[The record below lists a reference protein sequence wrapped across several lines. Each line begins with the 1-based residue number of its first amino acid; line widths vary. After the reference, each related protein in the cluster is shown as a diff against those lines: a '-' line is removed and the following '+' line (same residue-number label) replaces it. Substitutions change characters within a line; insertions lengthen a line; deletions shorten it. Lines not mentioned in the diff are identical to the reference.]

1 MNIAIYKAE
10 KEAGLE
16 DLIKTS
22 AAVALCGDADLV
34 DSFDVPNT
42 AKAYLLTKAENKNQI
57 DLAYLKTILVSTGWN
72 LNDDVFDPLEMWS
85 AKSSPEDKPFN
96 YEHCQDDIIGHITGC
111 YAIDTNGNILLDNL
125 DSKSIPS
132 KYHIVASSVLYKI
145 WENPDKQYR
154 MDNIL
159 TEISKGQWFVSMEAL
174 FRGFD
179 YAIKTAKGTEIVA
192 RNEKTAFL
200 TKYLKA
206 YGGNGKFEDAK
217 IGRVL
222 RNITFS
228 GKGLVRKPANPE
240 SVILSASKAS
250 GYDHNEPIK
259 ENDMSELVL
268 AQEKA
273 VQLQTELENVQ
284 AELAK
289 IKAEKQLADR
299 ISAIA
304 SKLEATPEEA
314 KTLASALNILPEAEF
329 NTAIATAEA
338 YMSAKLAG
346 YKSKASDLSGIKASI
361 DALIK
366 AQAEKPNQFHEKMEP
381 VEDPESDTK
390 KEEETE
396 AIKMPSGPAAK
407 TPVKKISGPFKNGSL
422 PKEAA
427 PIVTGEEETDKE
439 KETTPDEVL
448 SGAKPNE
455 EPALASAPVEADEI
469 GKVAAQIASYFSD
482 HVNVAIKAIPQKLN
496 TRV

>member
-1 MNIAIYKAE
+1 MNIPIFKAE

-16 DLIKTS
+16 DLIKAS

-34 DSFDVPNT
+34 DSFEIPST

-111 YAIDTNGNILLDNL
+111 YAINPEGDVLLDDTNL
-125 DSKSIPS
+125 KSIPS
-132 KYHIVASSVLYKI
+132 HYHIVASSVLYKI
-145 WENPDKQYR
+145 WENPEKQQR

-159 TEISKGQWFVSMEAL
+159 TEISQGKWFVSMEAL

-179 YAIKTAKGTEIVA
+179 YAIKSSKGTEIIA

-200 TKYLKA
+200 TKYLRA

-222 RNITFS
+222 RNIVFS

-240 SVILSASKAS
+240 SVILSATKAS
-250 GYDHNEPIK
+250 GYDQNEPIK
-259 ENDMSELVL
+259 ENEMSELVL

-273 VQLQTELENVQ
+273 AQLQTELENAQ

-299 ISAIA
+299 TSAIA
-304 SKLEATPEEA
+304 SKLEANADEA
-314 KTLASALNILPEAEF
+314 SALASALNSLADEDF
-329 NTAIATAEA
+329 NKVVATAEA
-338 YMSAKLAG
+338 YMSAKLSAYKTKAG
-346 YKSKASDLSGIKASI
+346 ELSEIKASL

-366 AQAEKPNQFHEKMEP
+366 GQAEMSKKFDEKMEP
-381 VEDPESDTK
+381 VEDPENGPGEPEK
-390 KEEETE
+390 PAE
-396 AIKMPSGPAAK
+396 AVKMPAGPSAK
-407 TPVKKISGPFKNGSL
+407 TPVKKISGPFKMGGM

-427 PIVTGEEETDKE
+427 PIVTGSDDDQAPEDATAS
-439 KETTPDEVL
+439 EVL
-448 SGAKPNE
+448 DSAKPNE
-455 EPALASAPVEADEI
+455 EPALASAPVEADEM
-469 GKVAAQIASYFSD
+469 GKIAAQIAAY
-482 HVNVAIKAIPQKLN
+482 LN
-496 TRV
+496 LDSKKEEAKV

>member
-1 MNIAIYKAE
+1 MNIPIFKAE

-16 DLIKTS
+16 DLIKAS

-34 DSFDVPNT
+34 ASFEIPST

-111 YAIDTNGNILLDNL
+111 YAINTDGDVLLNDT

-132 KYHIVASSVLYKI
+132 HYHIVASSVLYKI
-145 WENPDKQYR
+145 WENPEKQQR

-159 TEISKGQWFVSMEAL
+159 SEISQGKWFVSMEAL

-179 YAIKTAKGTEIVA
+179 YAIKSSKGTEIIA

-222 RNITFS
+222 RNIVFS

-240 SVILSASKAS
+240 SVILSATKAS
-250 GYDHNEPIK
+250 GYDQNEPIK
-259 ENDMSELVL
+259 ENEMSELVL

-273 VQLQTELENVQ
+273 AQLQTELENAQ

-289 IKAEKQLADR
+289 IKAEKQLTDR
-299 ISAIA
+299 ISTIA
-304 SKLEATPEEA
+304 SKLEANPEEA
-314 KTLASALNILPEAEF
+314 TTLATALNTLADAEF
-329 NTAIATAEA
+329 NTVVATAEA
-338 YMSAKLAG
+338 YMSNKLSA
-346 YKSKASDLSGIKASI
+346 YKAKASDLSEIKA
-361 DALIK
+361 ALEDLMK
-366 AQAEKPNQFHEKMEP
+366 GQKEMNDKFHEKMEP
-381 VEDPESDTK
+381 VEDPEGPATPE
-390 KEEETE
+390 KEAE
-396 AIKMPSGPAAK
+396 AVKMPAKPSAK
-407 TPVKKISGPFKNGSL
+407 TPVKKISGPFKMGSM

-427 PIVTGEEETDKE
+427 PIVTGSDDDQASEDATAS
-439 KETTPDEVL
+439 EVL
-448 SGAKPNE
+448 DSAKPNE
-455 EPALASAPVEADEI
+455 EPALASAPVEADEM
-469 GKVAAQIASYFSD
+469 GKIAAQIAAY
-482 HVNVAIKAIPQKLN
+482 LN
-496 TRV
+496 LDSKKEEAKV

>member
-1 MNIAIYKAE
+1 MNIPIFKAE

-16 DLIKTS
+16 DLIKSS

-34 DSFDVPNT
+34 ASFEIPST

-111 YAIDTNGNILLDNL
+111 YAINTDGDVLLNDT

-132 KYHIVASSVLYKI
+132 HYHIVASSVLYKI
-145 WENPDKQYR
+145 WENPEKQQR

-159 TEISKGQWFVSMEAL
+159 SEISQGKWFVSMEAL

-179 YAIKTAKGTEIVA
+179 YAIKSSKGTEIIA

-222 RNITFS
+222 RNIVFS

-240 SVILSASKAS
+240 SVILSATKAS
-250 GYDHNEPIK
+250 GYDQNEPIK
-259 ENDMSELVL
+259 ENEMTELVL

-273 VQLQTELENVQ
+273 AELQAQLENAQ

-289 IKAEKQLADR
+289 IKAEKQLTDR
-299 ISAIA
+299 ISTIA
-304 SKLEATPEEA
+304 SKLEANPEEA
-314 KTLASALNILPEAEF
+314 TTLATALNTLADAEF
-329 NTAIATAEA
+329 NTVVATAEA
-338 YMSAKLAG
+338 YMSTKLSAYKAKAN
-346 YKSKASDLSGIKASI
+346 DLSEIKA
-361 DALIK
+361 ALEDLMK
-366 AQAEKPNQFHEKMEP
+366 SQQEMSDKFHEKMEP
-381 VEDPESDTK
+381 VEDPEGPATPE
-390 KEEETE
+390 KEAE
-396 AIKMPSGPAAK
+396 AVKMPAKPSAK
-407 TPVKKISGPFKNGSL
+407 TPVKKISGPFKMGSM

-427 PIVTGEEETDKE
+427 PIVTGSDDDQAPEDATAS
-439 KETTPDEVL
+439 EVL
-448 SGAKPNE
+448 DSAKPNE
-455 EPALASAPVEADEI
+455 EPALASAPVEADEM
-469 GKVAAQIASYFSD
+469 GKIAAQIAAY
-482 HVNVAIKAIPQKLN
+482 LN
-496 TRV
+496 LDSKKEEAKV